1 MLTPLPEPNKP
12 KYINSLV
19 QDALK
24 KGAKVMNKKG
34 GLMCEN
40 YIYPS
45 VLYPVTKDMEVYK
58 DEQFGPVI
66 PIISFKNI
74 NEPLNDMAES
84 NYGLAG
90 KFIW

>member
-1 MLTPLPEPNKP
+1 
-12 KYINSLV
+12 
-19 QDALK
+19 
-24 KGAKVMNKKG
+24 MNKKG

-45 VLYPVTKDMEVYK
+45 VLYPVRKDMEVYK

-74 NEPLNDMAES
+74 KIDAVSENTVLYNESES
-84 NYGLAG
+84 EFNKNIISFNYLS
-90 KFIW
+90 KINCLLFLFSKIS